1 MFEIKISRRK
11 KSLCSLE
18 DCVHLLMVKI
28 YSHNNCFEMPWCHRV
43 HYDIVDTYC
52 DYFVND
58 SSYVLIITKTKPYK
72 NRADTPKG
80 FVPLSEPFKRFV
92 SEKSYFPPS

>member
-1 MFEIKISRRK
+1 
-11 KSLCSLE
+11 
-18 DCVHLLMVKI
+18 
-28 YSHNNCFEMPWCHRV
+28 MPWCHRV

-72 NRADTPKG
+72 TPPKVKQKQKLQH
-80 FVPLSEPFKRFV
+80 FVP
-92 SEKSYFPPS
+92 